1 MKKSFILLALSLT
14 SLPLLAADFQ
24 RLNIAGYRIG
34 DSEIMANADHRI
46 VATNCNGE
54 VKTDI
59 IDLGDDRLSS
69 NAWFFASV
77 PKGEEV
83 IRWVAYDEDPT
94 PPNCL
99 GWPPTQTNNF
109 AGAVTEH
116 VWSYNANDTAD
127 KYIVVDY
134 DYITYTLK
142 YNGNGSTSGSMS
154 SESHIYT
161 NNFNLASN
169 QFSKTGYTFVGW
181 ATNETTAAAFED
193 MASVSGESFGVTYTN
208 TTTKTATLYANWK
221 PNTYTVT
228 FDPCGGSVVPESTNV
243 TYDAAWPILPT
254 PTRDGYRFA
263 GWFTAA
269 TGGTEINTN
278 STYATAA
285 NTTNYAHWA
294 ELVTATFKD
303 GHTGETLKTETLD
316 KGGTPTPPEAPEH
329 AGYYSTGWAPA
340 ISAISVNTVFTMQY
354 AQYSYTVV
362 FHADN
367 GTGAEQTQ
375 QFTYNAAEAP
385 LNSVASMEGFLIT
398 GYNFQNWTNS
408 AGNAYADGELVS
420 NLAQSGEYHLYAT
433 WTPIAY
439 TISFNGNGAD
449 SGSVGNISATYDVE
463 YPLPDNGF
471 ARADR
476 SFKAWR
482 LGMDG
487 DTYNVGDTVSN
498 LSTTAGAT
506 VTFYAVWSEPR
517 YIAFNGNCADN
528 PNLMT
533 DDVMTFEGVETRPLV
548 SNKFERTGYTF
559 VGWATNETTAAA
571 LDVTYTNCA
580 EVVSTNLWMA
590 IGETN
595 VFFAVWQANKYT
607 VVFMPNGG
615 TGSPYCQDFFYDQSQ
630 VLSNSTFCSNLRFN
644 GWATNETGG
653 VIFNTTEPVSNL
665 TAKADGEVIL
675 YAVWNNGD
683 LSTAMDCYNLFWDNK
698 AGYDWEIDQSVGY
711 NQSSSSVC
719 CKVKYPNLTS
729 DGLVPSGATQQAGKL
744 SFWYKTSISDK
755 SRWLRINYDG
765 DLLTN
770 LQANVEWTKCESV
783 YVDNIAK
790 VAIVLSAKNVYE
802 ATVWIDQM
810 TWVPDGQEPTDEDS
824 PTISGFT
831 KTTDGF
837 ALTVDQ
843 TNISDSFSYQILAT
857 NELVNGDWPV
867 KETLTA
873 DELKAGYEIVIEENE
888 PKMFYKVKVISK

>member
-1 MKKSFILLALSLT
+1 M
-14 SLPLLAADFQ
+14 LPSAAAYP
-24 RLNIAGYRIG
+24 RLWIDGYRIG
-34 DSEIMANADHRI
+34 DSAISPNDGRI
-46 VATNCNGE
+46 VVTNASGQVMMNVFPLDSTGYFSVSVPSGQE
-54 VKTDI
+54 VK
-59 IDLGDDRLSS
+59 
-69 NAWFFASV
+69 
-77 PKGEEV
+77 
-83 IRWVAYDEDPT
+83 RWIAYDWYPT
-94 PPNCL
+94 DSVR
-99 GWPPTQTNNF
+99 PPTVTNQF
-109 AGAVTEH
+109 AGAVTEYE
-116 VWSYNANDTAD
+116 WNYNPSDTTD
-127 KYIVVDY
+127 KHIVVDY

-142 YNGNGSTSGSMS
+142 YNSNGGIGSMS
-154 SESHIYT
+154 FESHIYT
-161 NNFNLASN
+161 NNFDLTPN
-169 QFSKTGYTFVGW
+169 QFSKTGYSFDGW
-181 ATNETTAAAFED
+181 TNNTGAVFAD
-193 MASVSGESFGVTYTN
+193 MDSVSGESFGVTYTN
-208 TTTKTATLYANWK
+208 AATKTATLYAKWR
-221 PNTYTVT
+221 PDTYTVT
-228 FDPCGGSVVPESTNV
+228 LDPCEGTVDPGSVSV
-243 TYDAAWPILPT
+243 TYDAAWPALPT
-254 PTRDGYRFA
+254 PTRDGHRFV

-269 TGGTEINTN
+269 SGGTEINTN
-278 STYATAA
+278 STYTTAA
-285 NTTNYAHWA
+285 NLTNYAHWV

-303 GHTGETLKTETLD
+303 ALGDPDVILKTETLD
-316 KGGTPTPPEAPEH
+316 KGGTPTPPVAPEH
-329 AGYYSTGWAPA
+329 AGYYPKGWTPA
-340 ISAISVNTVFTMQY
+340 VSAIFVNTTFTMEYVQY
-354 AQYSYTVV
+354 TYTVV

-367 GTGAEQTQ
+367 GSEAVQTQ
-375 QFTYNAAEAP
+375 QFTYNAAEEP
-385 LNSVASMEGFLIT
+385 LNSVTSMGFSLT

-408 AGNAYADGELVS
+408 AGTVYCDGQKVS

-498 LSTTAGAT
+498 LSTTADAT

-533 DDVMTFEGVETRPLV
+533 DDVMTFEGVETKTLV

-683 LSTAMDCYNLFWDNK
+683 LSTAMDCYNLFWDNE

-729 DGLVPSGATQQAGKL
+729 YGLVPSGATQQAGKL
-744 SFWYKTSISDK
+744 SFWYKTSISTTSQCSPK
-755 SRWLRINYDG
+755 IYYDG

-810 TWVPDGQEPTDEDS
+810 TWVPAGSEPTDEDS

-837 ALTVDQ
+837 ALSVDQ

-867 KETLTA
+867 KKTLTA

>member
-1 MKKSFILLALSLT
+1 MKKAFVLIVLLMAM
-14 SLPLLAADFQ
+14 LPSAAAYP
-24 RLNIAGYRIG
+24 RLWIDGYRIG
-34 DSEIMANADHRI
+34 DSAISPNDGRI
-46 VATNCNGE
+46 VVTNASGQVMMNVFPLDSTGYFSVSVPSGQE
-54 VKTDI
+54 VK
-59 IDLGDDRLSS
+59 
-69 NAWFFASV
+69 
-77 PKGEEV
+77 
-83 IRWVAYDEDPT
+83 RWIAYDWYPT
-94 PPNCL
+94 DSVR
-99 GWPPTQTNNF
+99 PPTVTNQF
-109 AGAVTEH
+109 AGAVTEYE
-116 VWSYNANDTAD
+116 WNYNPSDTTD
-127 KYIVVDY
+127 KHIVVDY

-142 YNGNGSTSGSMS
+142 YNSNGGIGSMS
-154 SESHIYT
+154 FESHIYT
-161 NNFNLASN
+161 NNFDLTPN
-169 QFSKTGYTFVGW
+169 QFSKTGYSFDGW
-181 ATNETTAAAFED
+181 TNNTGAVFAD
-193 MASVSGESFGVTYTN
+193 MDSVSGESFGVTYTN
-208 TTTKTATLYANWK
+208 AATKTATLYAKWR
-221 PNTYTVT
+221 PDTYTVT
-228 FDPCGGSVVPESTNV
+228 LDPCEGTVDPGSVSV
-243 TYDAAWPILPT
+243 TYDAAWPALPT
-254 PTRDGYRFA
+254 PTRDGHRFV

-269 TGGTEINTN
+269 SGGTEINTN
-278 STYATAA
+278 STYTTAA
-285 NTTNYAHWA
+285 NLTNYAHWV

-303 GHTGETLKTETLD
+303 ALGDPDVILKTETLD
-316 KGGTPTPPEAPEH
+316 KGGTPTPPVAPEH
-329 AGYYSTGWAPA
+329 AGYYPKGWTPA
-340 ISAISVNTVFTMQY
+340 VSAIFVNTTFTMEYVQY
-354 AQYSYTVV
+354 TYTVV

-367 GTGAEQTQ
+367 GSEAVQTQ
-375 QFTYNAAEAP
+375 QFTYNAAEEP
-385 LNSVASMEGFLIT
+385 LNSVTSMGFSLT

-408 AGNAYADGELVS
+408 AGTVYCDGQKVS

-498 LSTTAGAT
+498 LSTTADAT

-533 DDVMTFEGVETRPLV
+533 DDVMTFEGVETKTLV

-683 LSTAMDCYNLFWDNK
+683 LSTAMDCYNLFWDNE

-729 DGLVPSGATQQAGKL
+729 YGLVPSGATQQAGKL
-744 SFWYKTSISDK
+744 SFWYKTSISTTSQCSPK
-755 SRWLRINYDG
+755 IYYDG

-810 TWVPDGQEPTDEDS
+810 TWVPAGSEPTDEDS

-837 ALTVDQ
+837 ALSVDQ

-867 KETLTA
+867 KKTLTA